1 MGRGCNPRE
10 PLREGLYS
18 GRTECRID
26 YQSMACLPEP
36 HPLERD
42 FKAVRSDLE
51 NVTAKLESA
60 SDPVQRRRLLRELNL
75 LLEEADRLIAEA
87 R

>member
-1 MGRGCNPRE
+1 
-10 PLREGLYS
+10 
-18 GRTECRID
+18 
-26 YQSMACLPEP
+26 MACLPEP
-36 HPLERD
+36 HPSERD